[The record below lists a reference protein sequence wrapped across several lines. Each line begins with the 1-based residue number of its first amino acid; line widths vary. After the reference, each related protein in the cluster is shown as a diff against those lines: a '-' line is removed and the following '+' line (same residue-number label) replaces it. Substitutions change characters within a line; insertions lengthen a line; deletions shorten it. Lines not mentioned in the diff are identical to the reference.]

1 MSAGEAMAGG
11 PTTTVKP
18 TPSPALPPR
27 TQDVAT
33 ETAEARALKTIVEN
47 EGRRGGRL

>member
-1 MSAGEAMAGG
+1 MAGG

-18 TPSPALPPR
+18 TPSPSKPPR

-33 ETAEARALKTIVEN
+33 ETALKTIVEK
-47 EGRRGGRL
+47 EGRGGGRL